1 MLVSRQPGFQLTTA
15 QLQAIQQI
23 LQSTRTLAVNS

>member
-1 MLVSRQPGFQLTTA
+1 MLVSRQPSFQLTSG
-15 QLQAIQQI
+15 QIQAIQQI